1 MRKSIHKSN
10 ESRPIYLVDEIIK
23 RSSTIAGMYSIDIV
37 LRTESSVQHFNSEL
51 NIKFIGYNSS
61 LNNNLS
67 VLNTQVS
74 INISIILIIFLPTN
88 FSDEKK
94 QIFWL
99 CLIFQI
105 DGKCDIH
112 F

>member
-1 MRKSIHKSN
+1 VH
-10 ESRPIYLVDEIIK
+10 PL
-23 RSSTIAGMYSIDIV
+23 AGMSSIDIV
-37 LRTESSVQHFNSEL
+37 LRTENSVQHFNSEL
-51 NIKFIGYNSS
+51 NIKLIGYNSS

-94 QIFWL
+94 QIF
-99 CLIFQI
+99 
-105 DGKCDIH
+105 
-112 F
+112 